1 MKAYRT
7 GKATQTGFRL
17 QQSLVFERSRQGAGG
32 LGIPRGMLHVVG
44 FRPGVSQ
51 QMDAT
56 GRLSREI
63 NVNIYVGNLAYSVT
77 EEQLRDA
84 FGQFGEVDKVSI
96 IMDRMT
102 GRSKGFGFVEMQED
116 SEAEAAIRGLNE
128 QPINGRAVRVN
139 EARPREERPRRPAP
153 PR

>member
-1 MKAYRT
+1 M
-7 GKATQTGFRL
+7 L
-17 QQSLVFERSRQGAGG
+17 LVG
-32 LGIPRGMLHVVG
+32 G
-44 FRPGVSQ
+44 FRPGVTQ

-77 EEQLRDA
+77 DEQLRDA

-102 GRSKGFGFVEMQED
+102 GRSKGFGFVEMQDD

-139 EARPREERPRRPAP
+139 EARPREERPRRPGP

>member
-1 MKAYRT
+1 
-7 GKATQTGFRL
+7 
-17 QQSLVFERSRQGAGG
+17 
-32 LGIPRGMLHVVG
+32 
-44 FRPGVSQ
+44 
-51 QMDAT
+51 MDAT

-116 SEAEAAIRGLNE
+116 SEAEAAIRGLNPE
-128 QPINGRAVRVN
+128 
-139 EARPREERPRRPAP
+139 
-153 PR
+153 

>member
-1 MKAYRT
+1 
-7 GKATQTGFRL
+7 
-17 QQSLVFERSRQGAGG
+17 
-32 LGIPRGMLHVVG
+32 
-44 FRPGVSQ
+44 
-51 QMDAT
+51 MDAT

-102 GRSKGFGFVEMQED
+102 GRSKGFGFVEVQGRSIVCHADRAMGKD
-116 SEAEAAIRGLNE
+116 WLKVSE
-128 QPINGRAVRVN
+128 
-139 EARPREERPRRPAP
+139 
-153 PR
+153 

>member
-1 MKAYRT
+1 MA
-7 GKATQTGFRL
+7 
-17 QQSLVFERSRQGAGG
+17 FERSRQGAGG

-102 GRSKGFGFVEMQED
+102 GRSKGFGFVEMQDD

>member
-1 MKAYRT
+1 
-7 GKATQTGFRL
+7 
-17 QQSLVFERSRQGAGG
+17 
-32 LGIPRGMLHVVG
+32 
-44 FRPGVSQ
+44 
-51 QMDAT
+51 MDAT

-139 EARPREERPRRPAP
+139 EARPREDRP
-153 PR
+153 PRQSNW

>member
-1 MKAYRT
+1 M
-7 GKATQTGFRL
+7 
-17 QQSLVFERSRQGAGG
+17 QQALELEGGRQGAGG
-32 LGIPRGMLHVVG
+32 FGIPCGMLLVGG
-44 FRPGVSQ
+44 FRPGVTQ
-51 QMDAT
+51 QMVVT
-56 GRLSREI
+56 GRHSREI

-102 GRSKGFGFVEMQED
+102 GRSKGFGFVEMQDD

>member
-1 MKAYRT
+1 
-7 GKATQTGFRL
+7 
-17 QQSLVFERSRQGAGG
+17 
-32 LGIPRGMLHVVG
+32 
-44 FRPGVSQ
+44 
-51 QMDAT
+51 MDAT

-102 GRSKGFGFVEMQED
+102 GRSKGFGFVEME
-116 SEAEAAIRGLNE
+116 SAEGGKSAIDTLNGKDFG
-128 QPINGRAVRVN
+128 GRELRVDT
-139 EARPREERPRRPAP
+139 ATERS
-153 PR
+153 

>member
-1 MKAYRT
+1 
-7 GKATQTGFRL
+7 
-17 QQSLVFERSRQGAGG
+17 
-32 LGIPRGMLHVVG
+32 
-44 FRPGVSQ
+44 
-51 QMDAT
+51 MDAT

-116 SEAEAAIRGLNE
+116 SAAEAAIRGLNE
-128 QPINGRAVRVN
+128 QPINGRAVRVLSLIHI
-139 EARPREERPRRPAP
+139 
-153 PR
+153 

>member
-1 MKAYRT
+1 
-7 GKATQTGFRL
+7 
-17 QQSLVFERSRQGAGG
+17 
-32 LGIPRGMLHVVG
+32 
-44 FRPGVSQ
+44 
-51 QMDAT
+51 MDAT

-128 QPINGRAVRVN
+128 LSLIHI
-139 EARPREERPRRPAP
+139 
-153 PR
+153 

>member
-1 MKAYRT
+1 M
-7 GKATQTGFRL
+7 
-17 QQSLVFERSRQGAGG
+17 
-32 LGIPRGMLHVVG
+32 VV
-44 FRPGVSQ
+44 
-51 QMDAT
+51 T

-102 GRSKGFGFVEMQED
+102 GRSKGFGFVEMQDD

-153 PR
+153 TR